1 MKARYDVYQNDA
13 VVGQL
18 YIRPAGLYY
27 QLDCRCNLSSRE
39 IMELWMETA
48 NGCEKIGILVPYG
61 EEFGIQRR
69 ILRKN
74 LEEDKLRF
82 VLYPRKVTTE
92 EEKIPV
98 QSNSPFPR
106 IADLPNGCLV
116 QSETGMMIRF
126 TGE

>member
-27 QLDCRCNLSSRE
+27 QLDCRCNLSSKE

-61 EEFGIQRR
+61 EEFGIVKEIPKKRVSSV
-69 ILRKN
+69 
-74 LEEDKLRF
+74 DVRF
-82 VLYPRKVTTE
+82 VLKYRTHNGVAKS
-92 EEKIPV
+92 IPV
-98 QSNSPFPR
+98 EPDKPFLR
-106 IADLPNGCLV
+106 IADLPYGRLIQQDGKSV
-116 QSETGMMIRF
+116 IEFPS
-126 TGE
+126 